1 VQLPV
6 PEIRAE
12 ERKLAELVLY
22 ISQKCAN
29 DPCFGATKLNKILY
43 FSDFL
48 AYGNWGASITGSEY
62 QNLPNGPAPRRLLPV
77 REALV
82 AHKELVVQA
91 VQLMSGNVQHRTVN
105 LREPDLTVFS
115 GAEIALVDDVIRRL
129 EGMDAERTSELSH
142 RMVGWKMT
150 QPGETISY
158 QTVFLSDE
166 PITKAE
172 AKRGLELARALKLI
186 PA

>member
-1 VQLPV
+1 V

-22 ISQKCAN
+22 VSQKCAN

-48 AYGNWGASITGSEY
+48 AFGNWGAPITGGEY

-77 REALV
+77 RDALV
-82 AHKELVVQA
+82 ANRELVVQA
-91 VQLMSGNVQHRTVN
+91 VQLKSGNVQHRTVN
-105 LREPDLTVFS
+105 LREPDLTIFS
-115 GAEIALVDDVIRRL
+115 GAEIALVDDVTRRL
-129 EGMDAERTSELSH
+129 EGMDAEQTSELSH

-150 QPGETISY
+150 RPGETIPYES
-158 QTVFLSDE
+158 VFVSDE
-166 PITKAE
+166 PLTQAE
-172 AKRGLELARALKLI
+172 AKRGVELAKELKLI